1 MPKIGANKK
10 KRGRPVTTGKGA
22 LIGVR
27 VQPDPLARLDRWSK
41 SQGDKPSRPEAIR
54 RLIEVALASSDPT
67 KQTSPKAAAKASEM
81 AGRQIDRLTN
91 LSLPE
96 EERRARK
103 RRLIKGPR
111 EFRDIRGDQPKKT

>member
-1 MPKIGANKK
+1 M
-10 KRGRPVTTGKGA
+10 TTGRST

-27 VQPDPLARLDRWSK
+27 VQPDSLARLDKWSK

-54 RLIEVALASSDPT
+54 RMIELALASSDLT
-67 KQTSPKAAAKASEM
+67 KQTSPKAVAKASEM

-103 RRLIKGPR
+103 RRLIMGPR